1 MRRLYLILIL
11 ILPLFAKNILIL
23 NSYSINLDWTK
34 SELEG
39 ILNKLKNRSDLKI
52 YTEFMDTKVFRPTPQ
67 RLKNFYS
74 YLSDKYKKIK
84 FDIIITTDDNAL
96 NFIRKYKNRSIFK
109 KAKVFFAGVN
119 NLCLA
124 EHLDKNIYAG
134 VFEKKEPLVN
144 LKFIKKIDPEI
155 KTIYVVADNSNSAK
169 SVMKEYQQAFKNIK
183 KFDFVYINNKNL
195 EEIVERIKK
204 APIHSSMMLLTPFS
218 FALQGSH
225 INYRYAIMFL
235 SEYFNRPIVIHTDL
249 LANIPKTNIVGGKVT
264 DGITQGEEVA
274 QKVIEYLSG
283 KKMRDIGFTFEKA
296 NQMYLNVKNLEKFG
310 INAYSLNFDNPI
322 FVNKPDT
329 FFEMYREWIISAIIL
344 FFIIVVVLIILFM
357 KNIQLHRYNVKIKKM
372 NKTLEDKIHEAIKEI
387 KKRDTQ
393 FENYKEEA
401 FRKIIDGIVFQLKYP
416 IKKLHA
422 EIKEDNLKDLTKYL
436 SDKIDEFETLFV
448 KKEKKEE
455 FSVKSSLEYVVS
467 IAKPYLDIYN
477 ISLKI
482 KGEDFI
488 IRADKNQ
495 FEQLILNILK
505 SITEASTQPD
515 IDLEINLDKKNKTL
529 EIKELNN
536 SLNNELFDKILEPV
550 FVNKIEN
557 NSALG
562 LLFSKIVLE
571 NNFNGAINLKK
582 DKNGAFFEIKLI

>member
-74 YLSDKYKKIK
+74 YLLDKYKKIK

-455 FSVKSSLEYVVS
+455 FSVKSSLEYVIS
-467 IAKPYLDIYN
+467 IVKPYLDIYN

>member
-1 MRRLYLILIL
+1 LRRLYLILIL

-74 YLSDKYKKIK
+74 YLLDKYKKIK

-455 FSVKSSLEYVVS
+455 FSVKSSLEYVIS
-467 IAKPYLDIYN
+467 IVKPYLDIYN

>member
-1 MRRLYLILIL
+1 LRRLYLILIL

>member
-1 MRRLYLILIL
+1 LRRLYLILIL

-416 IKKLHA
+416 IKKLHT

>member
-455 FSVKSSLEYVVS
+455 FSVKSSLEYVIS
-467 IAKPYLDIYN
+467 IVKPYLDIYN

>member
-416 IKKLHA
+416 IKKLHT

>member
-1 MRRLYLILIL
+1 LRRLYLILIL

-455 FSVKSSLEYVVS
+455 FSVKSSLEYVIS
-467 IAKPYLDIYN
+467 IVKPYLDIYN